1 MDASSLVNA
10 VKIDPKLLVPVL
22 LGLGLIVFLSPLIS
36 VLQLFGILLVLTA
49 ALLYVRRDD
58 VSNKRKRLQ
67 QGDRDLDP
75 ATAAMAAAEAAT
87 AAARAAK
94 GSKLVEL
101 LPTLDMFYDKS
112 NVGAY
117 ISDNMFG
124 AASTHDS
131 TPQAPRS

>member
-10 VKIDPKLLVPVL
+10 VKIDQKLLVPVL

-124 AASTHDS
+124 AASAHDS
-131 TPQAPRS
+131 TLQAPRS